1 MIHDWTKVRLKD
13 VCSRITVG
21 HVGSMANCYIESG
34 VPFLRSQNILPFRL
48 HMQDV
53 KYVSKE
59 FHESLRKSVLRAGD
73 VAIVRTGY
81 PGTACVIPEGMGEVN
96 CADLVVITPSSN
108 LNPYFLAAVFNS
120 SWGKASVAGNL
131 VGVAQQH
138 FNVGAAKE
146 MEISLPPRAIQNRI
160 AAILSAYDDLIEN
173 NTRRI
178 AVLEEMARRI
188 YEEWFVHF
196 RYPGHEQDQKVE
208 TELGLVPEGWAIQ
221 TVENTFEILGGGT
234 PSKAESSYWENG
246 DINWYSPTDLT
257 RSGSKFMACS
267 GSKINALGLKK
278 SSARLFP
285 VRSVM
290 MTSRATLGV
299 IAVNTTEACTNQG
312 FITCIP
318 NEKFPLWSLY
328 HWLTQNAD
336 YFASIATG
344 STFKEITKGVFKTT
358 RLAIAPAQVIHAF
371 EANVSP
377 LMDLVLNLETK
388 NANLRQTRDLLLPRL
403 ISGELDVSTLVLP
416 DAV

>member
-21 HVGSMANCYIESG
+21 HVGSMANCYVESG
-34 VPFLRSQNILPFRL
+34 VPFLRSQNILPFKL

-96 CADLVVITPSSN
+96 CADLVVITPSEN
-108 LNPYFLAAVFNS
+108 LNPYFLAAIFNS
-120 SWGKASVAGNL
+120 SWGKASVAGSL

-208 TELGLVPEGWAIQ
+208 TELGLVPEGWEVRTVGECVSRLKPKVIYKKN
-221 TVENTFEILGGGT
+221 TVEAVGQVIVVDQSELELLGFHNSGADFQASDASPMFIFGDHTCKLMLMTEPFSIGPNTVPFSSVSNIPAHFLFSALKGLVHTQEYKRHWTEFCDKKILT
-234 PSKAESSYWENG
+234 
-246 DINWYSPTDLT
+246 
-257 RSGSKFMACS
+257 
-267 GSKINALGLKK
+267 
-278 SSARLFP
+278 
-285 VRSVM
+285 
-290 MTSRATLGV
+290 
-299 IAVNTTEACTNQG
+299 
-312 FITCIP
+312 P
-318 NEKFPLWSLY
+318 NEGLMARFSE
-328 HWLTQNAD
+328 TVCSMRAMQ
-336 YFASIATG
+336 
-344 STFKEITKGVFKTT
+344 
-358 RLAIAPAQVIHAF
+358 RLMQR
-371 EANVSP
+371 
-377 LMDLVLNLETK
+377 K
-388 NANLRQTRDLLLPRL
+388 NRNLRQTRDLLLPRL
-403 ISGELDVSTLVLP
+403 ISGELDASKLVLP
-416 DAV
+416 DVN